1 MKKILFV
8 TVLVMAALV
17 VNAQKTPVKVA
28 DLQKS
33 ITEYITKDYAGYMIK
48 DAYKNVANNVTTFE
62 VAIAKGTTSETLVFD
77 KDGKFINKMAVKT
90 GTPEKHA
97 AATPK
102 TEPTQ
107 KKN

>member
-77 KDGKFINKMAVKT
+77 KDGKFMNKMAVKT
-90 GTPEKHA
+90 GTPSTNATHPTSEKTAH
-97 AATPK
+97 
-102 TEPTQ
+102 
-107 KKN
+107 KK